1 MNKSPRRAP
10 ASAASRGRRR
20 GSPDT
25 REQILEVA
33 RRRFLAEG
41 FGPVTMRS
49 IAAEAGVDAALLS
62 YFFGS
67 KQGLVSAALALSANP
82 ADLLATALPG
92 PLERL
97 PERAL
102 RLLLHTWDHPDQ
114 GSSLQVML
122 RSATHDPAVARL
134 VREVIER
141 GIVDR
146 IAAHVGGRDARKRAG
161 LFATQAT
168 GVIFSRY
175 ILELEPIASMPA
187 DELVRRLAPGMR
199 AVLLPR
205 TSAAG

>member
-1 MNKSPRRAP
+1 MMNKSAP
-10 ASAASRGRRR
+10 PGRGRRPGR
-20 GSPDT
+20 PDT
-25 REQILEVA
+25 REQILQVA

-41 FGPVTMRS
+41 FAAVTMRS
-49 IAAEAGVDAALLS
+49 IAAEVGVDAALLS

-67 KQGLVSAALALSANP
+67 KHGLVTAALALSANP
-82 ADLLATALPG
+82 ADLLAAALPG

-102 RLLLHTWDHPDQ
+102 RLLLQTWDHPQQ

-122 RSATHDPAVARL
+122 RTATHDPAVARL
-134 VREVIER
+134 VREIIER
-141 GIVDR
+141 GIVDQ
-146 IAAHVGGRDARKRAG
+146 IAARLGGRDARKRAG

-175 ILELEPIASMPA
+175 ILGLEPVASMPA

-205 TSAAG
+205 ALSAR